1 MAANPIVANQDGPLP
16 KVSISDD
23 EGAPL
28 VEKSEEDV
36 ANAQFTTFAAW
47 HALKGVGGGCF
58 VSSFPLYVSRLA
70 GENPVRAAIFAL
82 LAALCDAAGDAI
94 GGAIVTPF
102 ADRPD
107 VGRRPLLILGAFAIS
122 ASLAFLAI
130 FSRSLVA
137 LLLGS
142 FLCSFFF
149 ASLTVVVCVDCVA
162 RGATAGQS
170 VWCYVGIPGAK
181 DDQAPTPLFGEPL
194 FISRVVGVY
203 VAQLACYGVGF
214 VIGSGIGMAL
224 ALNVSLAS
232 CAATGSGLYALAGVV
247 GIAVLPETLD
257 AFSGLE
263 PLGLASQ
270 SPSALCAVLWGG
282 KADVERRSYVASY
295 LFNAAAISC
304 TPPLMVYFLLWR
316 FDLNHIIY
324 FELVASVA
332 AALIVGFLSYWFY
345 LRERFGG
352 CRCMFW
358 GLGVLAIGF
367 AGVGVAFELKMLFAA
382 LPLCVLTS
390 PTLLQYLF
398 IHGVVAPEKQ
408 GRLAAAIQIASGIC
422 VASGLALGYG
432 LWLGLKTDDEHGS
445 RGTRRDFAG
454 ASSFFAT
461 AGLFLLAAYAILP
474 ACALERERRA
484 TGMD

>member
-1 MAANPIVANQDGPLP
+1 MV
-16 KVSISDD
+16 
-23 EGAPL
+23 
-28 VEKSEEDV
+28 
-36 ANAQFTTFAAW
+36 TTQ
-47 HALKGVGGGCF
+47 
-58 VSSFPLYVSRLA
+58 
-70 GENPVRAAIFAL
+70 
-82 LAALCDAAGDAI
+82 
-94 GGAIVTPF
+94 
-102 ADRPD
+102 
-107 VGRRPLLILGAFAIS
+107 
-122 ASLAFLAI
+122 
-130 FSRSLVA
+130 VA

-194 FISRVVGVY
+194 FISRVVGVLVRAERSLRTTRRRGGAAAVTARRRRRDADARRRFAWRRRRHADARRRFAWRRRRDADTRRRFAWRRRRDAAAQVY

-332 AALIVGFLSYWFY
+332 AALIVGFLSYARPSGNDPPWLCDVLREDGAGIRRRKNQRRRCLSRQTTSSRRYWFY

-398 IHGVVAPEKQ
+398 IHGAPAARTTLRADRFQGISSDVA
-408 GRLAAAIQIASGIC
+408 G
-422 VASGLALGYG
+422 
-432 LWLGLKTDDEHGS
+432 
-445 RGTRRDFAG
+445 
-454 ASSFFAT
+454 
-461 AGLFLLAAYAILP
+461 
-474 ACALERERRA
+474 
-484 TGMD
+484 